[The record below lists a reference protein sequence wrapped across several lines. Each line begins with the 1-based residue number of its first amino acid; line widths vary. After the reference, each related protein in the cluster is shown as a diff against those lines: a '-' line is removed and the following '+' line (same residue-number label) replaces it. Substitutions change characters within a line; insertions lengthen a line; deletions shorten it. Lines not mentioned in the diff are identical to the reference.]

1 MIKRMVCIIAGLA
14 CLSMPLAVSAQL
26 LEDRANV
33 KILKARAKLLHLNE
47 DRMTDRLNAQDQRLN
62 GLQGRVDCGS
72 VDIGNQVISSGIGQ
86 DISVVITG
94 DIINTGNRCV
104 NTKK

>member
-1 MIKRMVCIIAGLA
+1 MLKAKWILCAAAVAVLPQLA
-14 CLSMPLAVSAQL
+14 FAQL
-26 LEDRANV
+26 LDDSANV
-33 KILKARAKLLHLNE
+33 KILKARAQLLHLNE
-47 DRMTDRLNAQDQRLN
+47 DKFTDDLNEKGQLN
-62 GLQGRVDCGS
+62 NLAGSVDCGS

-104 NTKK
+104 NTDRQ

>member
-1 MIKRMVCIIAGLA
+1 MKALLLSALLLSII
-14 CLSMPLAVSAQL
+14 MPLPVNAQL
-26 LEDRANV
+26 LDDTANV
-33 KILKARAKLLHLNE
+33 KILKARAQLLHLNE
-47 DRMTDRLNAQDQRLN
+47 DKITDDLNAQDNRLN
-62 GLQGRVDCGS
+62 NLGGRVDCGS

-104 NTKK
+104 NTNK